1 MKAPR
6 SQSRRDFNVATAGW
20 FTVLKSA
27 SRTVTLRPFSAY
39 RSIANPFGAP
49 DASTETPKQLADRL
63 RTIKIPL
70 IGEIGMI
77 DRGLVRMALIIL
89 GACSFTYLILWWIMG
104 ARP

>member
-27 SRTVTLRPFSAY
+27 SRTVTLRPFGAY
-39 RSIANPFGAP
+39 RSSANPSSAP
-49 DASTETPKQLADRL
+49 AASLETPDQLADGL
-63 RTIKIPL
+63 RTFKIPL
-70 IGEIGMI
+70 IGEVGMI

-89 GACSFTYLILWWIMG
+89 AACSFTALILWWIIG
-104 ARP
+104 FRH

>member
-6 SQSRRDFNVATAGW
+6 SQNRRDFNVATAGW
-20 FTVLKSA
+20 FTVLKTA
-27 SRTVTLRPFSAY
+27 SRTVTLRPSGGY
-39 RSIANPFGAP
+39 RSFASPPGAP
-49 DASTETPKQLADRL
+49 DASTETPKHLAERL

-77 DRGLVRMALIIL
+77 DRGLVRMGLIIL
-89 GACSFTYLILWWIMG
+89 GACSFTSLILWWIIG

>member
-20 FTVLKSA
+20 FTVLKTA
-27 SRTVTLRPFSAY
+27 SRTVTLRPFGAY
-39 RSIANPFGAP
+39 RSFANPSSAP
-49 DASTETPKQLADRL
+49 DASLETPNQLADQL
-63 RTIKIPL
+63 RVIKIPL

-89 GACSFTYLILWWIMG
+89 AACSFTSLILWWIIG
-104 ARP
+104 FRP